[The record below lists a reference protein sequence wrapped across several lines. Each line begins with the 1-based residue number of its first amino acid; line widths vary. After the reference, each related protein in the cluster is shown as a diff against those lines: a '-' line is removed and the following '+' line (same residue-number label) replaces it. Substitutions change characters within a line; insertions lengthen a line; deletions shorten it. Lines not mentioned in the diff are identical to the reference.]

1 MQMRNDLRRF
11 AIAALFTAGV
21 AGPASAQ
28 AVRVSGL
35 VKNDNGDAIK
45 GATVI
50 AENPNF
56 GASFSA
62 TTDTKGRFT
71 MIGLRPGRWRFTAQ
85 APAHAPQVG
94 EMGVRV
100 GVPNPPLMF
109 ELRRNGPEAAGALA
123 GISAKD
129 LQADLAAAD
138 ALFNQQKWDEAVAA
152 YRAIMKRTP
161 TLTVI
166 NLQIAAAYRKKKDF
180 DAALG
185 AYSALLN
192 VDQNNEK
199 ANVGIALTNL
209 ERGDAK
215 AAEAALQKA
224 AEGPAAG
231 RDVYFNLGE
240 VKASAGQVDEAAKWY
255 ERARATDPSW
265 GRPLHRLGMLALQ
278 RGDKASAT
286 KYLTQV
292 LSVDPISA
300 EAALAKATLD
310 QLNR

>member
-1 MQMRNDLRRF
+1 MQLRNDLRRL
-11 AIAALFTAGV
+11 AIAVLLTAGI
-21 AGPASAQ
+21 AGQAAAQ
-28 AVRVSGL
+28 AVRVGGL
-35 VKNDNGDAIK
+35 VKDDKGEAIQ

-50 AENPNF
+50 AESPAF
-56 GASFSA
+56 GSSFSA
-62 TTDTKGRFT
+62 TTDTKGRFN
-71 MIGLRPGRWRFTAQ
+71 MMGLRPGRWRFTAQ
-85 APAHAPQVG
+85 APAHAPQAG

-100 GVPNPPLMF
+100 GAPNPPLLF
-109 ELRRNGPEAAGALA
+109 ELRRNGPEATGALA
-123 GISAKD
+123 GITAKD

-152 YRAIMKRTP
+152 YRAIMKKTP

-185 AYSALLN
+185 AYSALLDI
-192 VDQNNEK
+192 DQNNEK

-209 ERGDAK
+209 ERGDAT
-215 AAEAALQKA
+215 AAETVLQKA
-224 AEGPAAG
+224 ANGPAAG
-231 RDVYFNLGE
+231 RDVFFNLAE
-240 VKASAGQVDEAAKWY
+240 VKASAGQLDEAAKWY
-255 ERARATDPSW
+255 EKASATDPSW

-278 RGDKASAT
+278 KGDKAGAT
-286 KYLTQV
+286 KYLALV
-292 LSVDPISA
+292 IAVDPVSA